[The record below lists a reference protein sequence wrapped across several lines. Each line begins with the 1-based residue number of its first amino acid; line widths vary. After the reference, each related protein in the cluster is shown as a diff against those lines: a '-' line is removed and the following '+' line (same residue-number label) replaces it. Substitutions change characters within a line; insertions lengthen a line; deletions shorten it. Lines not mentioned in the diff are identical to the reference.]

1 MHMKIKPNAAQSING
16 EEMGISV
23 RNPNL
28 SVNFLPTCT
37 AIYSSY
43 VKSKILENCNV
54 DQYQNLADLVRI
66 HSNLFI
72 SCTYFTL
79 TLIRTVV

>member
-1 MHMKIKPNAAQSING
+1 MKIKTNAAQSING

-43 VKSKILENCNV
+43 VKSKIFENCNV
-54 DQYQNLADLVRI
+54 DQYQNLADLVHI